1 MPGSQ
6 CGPPQG
12 HGVNPV
18 RRISES
24 LREMRWAQ
32 LILELVLLILGILIA
47 LAVDGWMDDRRD
59 ARSERRYLELMVRDL
74 DRDLEVLDE
83 FLAYEERQVTNSV
96 FAYRALRGGVAAE
109 DREAVADALTRLTW
123 RRTLRLTRATY
134 TDLLSTGNLR
144 LIRTPALRDRI
155 VGLYENNQRTLD
167 IRDLNNQVFIDD
179 MFLQYLWN
187 SGLVAPRPA
196 SNLGVLVD
204 GPRREFAERVAM
216 PIETANDRLW
226 QLPSDSPERVVLANK
241 VWMRGLV
248 STVAIAHAEG
258 MAGESREVRE
268 AITAELARR
277 WPN

>member
-1 MPGSQ
+1 M
-6 CGPPQG
+6 
-12 HGVNPV
+12 NPV

-24 LREMRWAQ
+24 LRGMRWAQ
-32 LILELVLLILGILIA
+32 LVLELALLIVGILIA

-59 ARSERRYLELMVRDL
+59 ARLERQYLELLVRDL

-83 FLAYEERQVTNSV
+83 FLGYEERQVADSV

-155 VGLYENNQRTLD
+155 VGLYENNERTLV
-167 IRDLNNQVFIDD
+167 IRDLNNQVYIDD
-179 MFLQYLWN
+179 LFLQYLWG

-196 SNLGVLVD
+196 VNLGLLD
-204 GPRREFAERVAM
+204 GRVREFAERVDM
-216 PIETANDRLW
+216 PVATANDRLW
-226 QLPSDSPERVVLANK
+226 QLPADSPERAVLVNK
-241 VWMRGLV
+241 VWMRGLI
-248 STVAIAHAEG
+248 SNTAIAHAQV
-258 MAGESREVRE
+258 MAGEIRQVRE
-268 AITAELARR
+268 SIAAELNRR
-277 WPN
+277 WPR